1 MTEENKTTVTINDKE
16 YNLEDLNQSHRNQI
30 ALIQANENKIVNL
43 QGEILVLRA
52 GCDTLINALVEDIEN
67 PKDE

>member
-1 MTEENKTTVTINDKE
+1 MTEETKQTITINEKE
-16 YNLEDLNQSHRNQI
+16 YNVEDLNQSQHNQI

-43 QGEILVLRA
+43 QGEMLVLRA
-52 GCDTLINALVEDIEN
+52 GCDSLIQALVQDIEN